1 MIPFTS
7 YSLSIVMFFFLLEK
21 TMLDILAQNRSGWTK
36 GSQTLYYRYET
47 LTFDCVRFPEA
58 RAIKRKIIYHA
69 GPTNSGKTHSA
80 LERFHASD
88 SGVYCGPL
96 RLLAT
101 EVFRRTNEAVS

>member
-1 MIPFTS
+1 MAGLRGHKLCITVIIS
-7 YSLSIVMFFFLLEK
+7 
-21 TMLDILAQNRSGWTK
+21 
-36 GSQTLYYRYET
+36 ET
-47 LTFDCVRFPEA
+47 LTSDCVRFPEA

>member
-1 MIPFTS
+1 M
-7 YSLSIVMFFFLLEK
+7 V
-21 TMLDILAQNRSGWTK
+21 DILAQNRSGWTNK
-36 GSQTLYYRYET
+36 GSQTLYYSYDFWNSC
-47 LTFDCVRFPEA
+47 FDCARFPEA

>member
-1 MIPFTS
+1 MVDMI
-7 YSLSIVMFFFLLEK
+7 
-21 TMLDILAQNRSGWTK
+21 AQNRSGQTNR
-36 GSQTLYYRYET
+36 SQTLYYSYET
-47 LTFDCVRFPEA
+47 LTLDRVRFPEA
-58 RAIKRKIIYHA
+58 RAIKRKIIYHS

-80 LERFHASD
+80 LKRFHASD

>member
-1 MIPFTS
+1 MAVSSSNGRLGGDRNLTRRATVIIS
-7 YSLSIVMFFFLLEK
+7 
-21 TMLDILAQNRSGWTK
+21 
-36 GSQTLYYRYET
+36 ET

>member
-7 YSLSIVMFFFLLEK
+7 YSLSIVFFFLLEK
-21 TMLDILAQNRSGWTK
+21 TLLDILAQNRSGWTK
-36 GSQTLYYRYET
+36 GSQT

>member
-1 MIPFTS
+1 
-7 YSLSIVMFFFLLEK
+7 MFFFLLEK

-36 GSQTLYYRYET
+36 ASQT

>member
-1 MIPFTS
+1 MVDTK
-7 YSLSIVMFFFLLEK
+7 VFLLK
-21 TMLDILAQNRSGWTK
+21 TEVAGLRGHKCCITVMIS
-36 GSQTLYYRYET
+36 ET